1 MPLAFSLSMDHGLM
15 TRALIIGFVCFL
27 LAIGGYYYLSLMD
40 DQASHEYREI
50 TDTESNNSDGIGA
63 IGLLMLVTIGFL
75 VLMIV
80 AGAITAL
87 VSAQYRERWQDIF
100 AASALAGSTPIVLF
114 WIVFWCLTI
123 ANVIS
128 GVLDQET
135 FGFGDLVFLGYFAMI
150 SVLTI
155 GVGGLIAG
163 LSGHVIRAIA
173 VISLRSV

>member
-1 MPLAFSLSMDHGLM
+1 MDHGLM

-27 LAIGGYYYLSLMD
+27 LAIGGCYYLSLMD
-40 DQASHEYREI
+40 DQASREYQEI
-50 TDTESNNSDGIGA
+50 TDIESDNSDGIGA
-63 IGLLMLVTIGFL
+63 IGLLMLITIGFL

-114 WIVFWCLTI
+114 WVVFWCLTI

-135 FGFGDLVFLGYFAMI
+135 FGSGDLVFLGYVMI
-150 SVLTI
+150 SVLTV

-173 VISLRSV
+173 VISLRSA